1 VEVEIPDPVCR
12 GEAIGIDLGLAH
24 YAALSDG
31 TTLPNPRNLIWSEK
45 KLARLQRRLCR
56 RKKGSAGWRKARVQV
71 SGLQEKIANQR
82 KDFQHKLT
90 RWLVDE
96 FGVIG
101 LESLN
106 FKGMLHNRRLAKQIA
121 DASWGELC
129 RQLAYKGEW
138 YGCQIRQ
145 IDQWSPSSKTCSV
158 CGAVMGEMR
167 LSVRDWVCPEC
178 QAHHDRDVN
187 AARNILIQATVGTT
201 ERRNIDVANAGEVHV
216 RPLFFEEAGTQ
227 KPEANYFSGSSP
239 GSIRRGRKLI
249 D

>member
-1 VEVEIPDPVCR
+1 
-12 GEAIGIDLGLAH
+12 
-24 YAALSDG
+24 
-31 TTLPNPRNLIWSEK
+31 
-45 KLARLQRRLCR
+45 
-56 RKKGSAGWRKARVQV
+56 
-71 SGLQEKIANQR
+71 
-82 KDFQHKLT
+82 
-90 RWLVDE
+90 
-96 FGVIG
+96 
-101 LESLN
+101 
-106 FKGMLHNRRLAKQIA
+106 
-121 DASWGELC
+121 
-129 RQLAYKGEW
+129 
-138 YGCQIRQ
+138 
-145 IDQWSPSSKTCSV
+145 
-158 CGAVMGEMR
+158 MGEMR